1 MLSIDDMISI
11 KWYVDASSA
20 VHPDFKSHIGVIMM
34 WVTGTTKSGS
44 TKQKLN
50 TISRMES
57 EVVGVEN
64 MVSMILWTKLFI
76 EDQGYKVE
84 NNIFYQDNKSSILLE
99 TNGHK
104 ISGTRSQEMNIC
116 YVFITNQ
123 SEKGNVEI
131 ENFLTDGMVADFMTK
146 PLQGSNF

>member
-104 ISGTRSQEMNIC
+104 ISGTRSQEMNISHF
-116 YVFITNQ
+116 FITDQ
-123 SEKGNVEI
+123 VEKGNVEI
-131 ENFLTDGMVADFMTK
+131 ENGSTDGMVDNFMTK
-146 PLQGSNF
+146 PL